1 MQKFLIIPLLFLIF
15 FSCDKQNSINLALVN
30 GEEIGMK
37 SFIPRYSSF
46 LLKTHQKDNLKNRF
60 AFLNSMIDEKLIL
73 DHAKDKGINN
83 DPNIVL
89 ERKKI
94 YDQLL
99 LNEYHEKN
107 IIEKIEISERELRK
121 LFKYSKTKIHVRH
134 LFSSQLSSIKNIE
147 EQILIGIPWENIAK
161 ECFQDSILKN
171 NGGDIGWYKMGELEP
186 AFELAAFEL
195 EDKEISSPVKTSN
208 GYSIIQVIDREKDL
222 LITENDYQL
231 SKDWIKNMLIRYKQ
245 IPSMRKFTDDII
257 NNLEIQ
263 FSEPGLKKLMA
274 EIEIT
279 DERGLT
285 NDSALVLK
293 SIIGNWSVKRSQT
306 EILSLSSKQYD
317 RINSS
322 DNLKKILSGLL
333 ARSWMLSDAK
343 NLFLYK
349 SESFQHTLNQEYTSL
364 ILRHLT
370 KNHELG
376 PNKVN
381 WQDEYFKIRDEIAI
395 EYEISI
401 DSTNLKSFHMIK
413 EPV

>member
-1 MQKFLIIPLLFLIF
+1 MQKYLIIPILFLNI

-60 AFLNSMIDEKLIL
+60 AFLNSMIDERLIL
-73 DHAKDKGINN
+73 DHAKEKGIDN
-83 DPNIVL
+83 DPNILL
-89 ERKKI
+89 EKKKI
-94 YDQLL
+94 YKQLL

-208 GYSIIQVIDREKDL
+208 GYSIIQVIEREKDL

-279 DERGLT
+279 DEKGLT
-285 NDSALVLK
+285 NDSSLVLK
-293 SIIGNWSVKRSQT
+293 SIIGNWSVKKSQT

-333 ARSWMLSDAK
+333 ARSWMLNDAK
-343 NLFLYK
+343 RLSLYK

-376 PNKVN
+376 PNNVN

-395 EYEISI
+395 KYEISI

>member
-1 MQKFLIIPLLFLIF
+1 
-15 FSCDKQNSINLALVN
+15 
-30 GEEIGMK
+30 
-37 SFIPRYSSF
+37 
-46 LLKTHQKDNLKNRF
+46 
-60 AFLNSMIDEKLIL
+60 
-73 DHAKDKGINN
+73 
-83 DPNIVL
+83 
-89 ERKKI
+89 
-94 YDQLL
+94 
-99 LNEYHEKN
+99 
-107 IIEKIEISERELRK
+107 
-121 LFKYSKTKIHVRH
+121 
-134 LFSSQLSSIKNIE
+134 
-147 EQILIGIPWENIAK
+147 
-161 ECFQDSILKN
+161 
-171 NGGDIGWYKMGELEP
+171 MGELEP

-195 EDKEISSPVKTSN
+195 EDKKISSPVKTSN

-231 SKDWIKNMLIRYKQ
+231 SKDWIRNMLIRYKQ

-263 FSEPGLKKLMA
+263 FSESGVEKLMA

-285 NDSALVLK
+285 NDSSLVLK
-293 SIIGNWSVKRSQT
+293 SIVGNWSVKKSQT
-306 EILSLSSKQYD
+306 EILSISSKQYD
-317 RINSS
+317 RIHSS

-343 NLFLYK
+343 HLSLDK
-349 SESFQHTLNQEYTSL
+349 SENFQSTLDQEYTSL

-370 KNHELG
+370 KKYESE
-376 PNKVN
+376 PNNIN

-395 EYEISI
+395 KYEISI

>member
-1 MQKFLIIPLLFLIF
+1 MQKYLIIPILFFNI
-15 FSCDKQNSINLALVN
+15 FSCDKQGSISLAIVN
-30 GEEIGMK
+30 GREIAMK

-60 AFLNSMIDEKLIL
+60 AFLNSMIDERLLL
-73 DHAKDKGINN
+73 DHAKEEGIDN
-83 DPNIVL
+83 DPNILL
-89 ERKKI
+89 EKKKI
-94 YDQLL
+94 YEQLL

-134 LFSSQLSSIKNIE
+134 LFHPQLSGIKKIE
-147 EQILIGIPWENIAK
+147 EQILIGIPWENIAEK
-161 ECFQDSILKN
+161 CFQDSILKN

-208 GYSIIQVIDREKDL
+208 GYSIIQVVEREKDL
-222 LITENDYQL
+222 LITEDDYQL
-231 SKDWIKNMLIRYKQ
+231 NKDWIKNMLIRYKQ
-245 IPSMRKFTDDII
+245 IPSTRKFTDDII

-263 FSEPGLKKLMA
+263 FSEPGIKKLMA

-285 NDSALVLK
+285 NDSSLVLK
-293 SIIGNWSVKRSQT
+293 SIIGNWSVKKSQT

-343 NLFLYK
+343 HFSLYK
-349 SESFQHTLNQEYTSL
+349 SESFQNTLNQEYTSL

-376 PNKVN
+376 PNNVN

-395 EYEISI
+395 KYEISI

>member
-208 GYSIIQVIDREKDL
+208 GYSIIQVIEREKDL

>member
-1 MQKFLIIPLLFLIF
+1 MQKYLIIPILFLNI

>member
-1 MQKFLIIPLLFLIF
+1 MQKYLIIPILFLNF

-73 DHAKDKGINN
+73 DHAKDKGIDNE
-83 DPNIVL
+83 PNIVL
-89 ERKKI
+89 EKKKI

-134 LFSSQLSSIKNIE
+134 LFSPQLSGIKNIE
-147 EQILIGIPWENIAK
+147 KQILIGIPWENIAK

-208 GYSIIQVIDREKDL
+208 GYSIIQVIEREKDL

-231 SKDWIKNMLIRYKQ
+231 NKDWIKNMLIRYKK

-263 FSEPGLKKLMA
+263 FSEPGLKRLMT

-285 NDSALVLK
+285 NDSSLVLK
-293 SIIGNWSVKRSQT
+293 SIIGNWSVKKSQT
-306 EILSLSSKQYD
+306 EILSLSYKQYD

-343 NLFLYK
+343 HLSLHK
-349 SESFQHTLNQEYTSL
+349 SESFQITLNQEYTSL

-376 PNKVN
+376 PNNVN

-395 EYEISI
+395 KYEISI